1 MSSTRFNNNPNF
13 ATHNLCG
20 LNLSTMKNKQN
31 SSDDA
36 KYLSLKS
43 ALKDMD
49 FVCFSETKTP
59 DTSFDYNYFFP
70 LGKKFKQA
78 AYSCNG
84 QQDGLFILF
93 NPNTFIH
100 HSSVIHQ
107 RGRLIETKLKFIT
120 SGDQFIFFS
129 LYLPTRNTSL
139 SLNILEQL
147 SIYLNLALTNDPN
160 VKIIILGD
168 LNMPALRF
176 PQTLPKNSPTD
187 YYHKLVSKYK
197 LIDTALAHS
206 CTGPTWRGRGEKAHL
221 YSVLDYCHTSSNVV
235 VRDVAYFSVAKSD
248 HVVLTFN
255 NKPSFKKIGKQISD
269 KLFDSKEFTSHIS
282 PIMQKSHELFTQ
294 ENPSLLQNN
303 DAQYFISWL
312 EAMLGQL
319 DNLNKAYQS
328 EKFTSTLQKEKNFR
342 KKLNKALKDL
352 AKAETIEN
360 KKIIDDIRSSHIEEI
375 QRDLDLINMRHR
387 VKSAIHF
394 GRSNSFSFKKY
405 KSQSERKIHAIKKVS
420 NPNTLLTGE
429 QEIVNEL
436 ADFHQVKT
444 SYPDLTADL
453 KNCNLEKKTANQSS
467 TKFWSCIIS
476 H

>member
-129 LYLPTRNTSL
+129 LYRCLIILCSYLAPFWRATNLYSLCFSLAKSLNLKLL
-139 SLNILEQL
+139 SLN
-147 SIYLNLALTNDPN
+147 
-160 VKIIILGD
+160 VKITLGPII
-168 LNMPALRF
+168 
-176 PQTLPKNSPTD
+176 S
-187 YYHKLVSKYK
+187 
-197 LIDTALAHS
+197 I
-206 CTGPTWRGRGEKAHL
+206 
-221 YSVLDYCHTSSNVV
+221 
-235 VRDVAYFSVAKSD
+235 
-248 HVVLTFN
+248 
-255 NKPSFKKIGKQISD
+255 
-269 KLFDSKEFTSHIS
+269 
-282 PIMQKSHELFTQ
+282 
-294 ENPSLLQNN
+294 
-303 DAQYFISWL
+303 
-312 EAMLGQL
+312 
-319 DNLNKAYQS
+319 
-328 EKFTSTLQKEKNFR
+328 
-342 KKLNKALKDL
+342 KLNK
-352 AKAETIEN
+352 
-360 KKIIDDIRSSHIEEI
+360 
-375 QRDLDLINMRHR
+375 
-387 VKSAIHF
+387 
-394 GRSNSFSFKKY
+394 
-405 KSQSERKIHAIKKVS
+405 
-420 NPNTLLTGE
+420 
-429 QEIVNEL
+429 
-436 ADFHQVKT
+436 
-444 SYPDLTADL
+444 
-453 KNCNLEKKTANQSS
+453 
-467 TKFWSCIIS
+467 
-476 H
+476 